1 MASFTPLI
9 NNKTASPGAQD
20 ALAAPPAIEPRSIA
34 TPGPKESRRKGRN
47 GKIGSQKASKFA
59 FNAAHWRAAGVAG
72 QGDKPEKPITR
83 AISSRILQRSREL
96 LCRTLKIPK
105 GELSHAEIRNKR
117 DLQPARRRLEKRFPA
132 LGLAENQWA
141 ATCFLQE
148 GARRDKG
155 EGSGR
160 SRAEVEEERE
170 GREAVGCLRDAFRM
184 LSRCLSRAEG
194 LYSSSFFRNS
204 RCKIN

>member
-1 MASFTPLI
+1 MASFTPLT
-9 NNKTASPGAQD
+9 NNQTTPPGAQD

-105 GELSHAEIRNKR
+105 GELSYTEIRNKH
-117 DLQPARRRLEKRFPA
+117 DLQPVRRCLEKYFPI

-148 GARRDKG
+148 VARRDK
-155 EGSGR
+155 
-160 SRAEVEEERE
+160 
-170 GREAVGCLRDAFRM
+170 
-184 LSRCLSRAEG
+184 
-194 LYSSSFFRNS
+194 
-204 RCKIN
+204 